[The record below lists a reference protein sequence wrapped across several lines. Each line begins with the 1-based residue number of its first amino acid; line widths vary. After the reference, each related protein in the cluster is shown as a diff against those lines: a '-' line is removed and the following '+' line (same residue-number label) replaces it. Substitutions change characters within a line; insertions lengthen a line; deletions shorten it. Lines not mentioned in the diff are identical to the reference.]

1 MRHSQCFRQLRRCC
15 PLGGPAAVRT
25 RLVGV
30 VWAFSLGSC
39 ADKTDALPQLTYSG
53 PLMETENVVT
63 LLSDSARLQIKLTAP
78 LEQRYENGDLIWKKS
93 VRVEFYAKDGT
104 LVNTLAAKYGKM
116 EAAKSLYIL
125 RGDVRVDN
133 EIKQQH
139 LRTEELFYDKAKG
152 QIYTDTTMFVT
163 ITTPYERL
171 TGYGMTA
178 KQDFA
183 LYSINRVTGTFTVGA
198 AAIKP

>member
-1 MRHSQCFRQLRRCC
+1 MLALLAGCS
-15 PLGGPAAVRT
+15 
-25 RLVGV
+25 
-30 VWAFSLGSC
+30 
-39 ADKTDALPQLTYSG
+39 DKSDALPQLTYTG
-53 PLMETENVVT
+53 PLVETENVIT

-78 LEQRYENGDLIWKKS
+78 LEQRYENGDLLWKKS

-152 QIYTDTTMFVT
+152 QIYTDTATFVT

-178 KQDFA
+178 QQDFA
-183 LYSINRVTGTFTVGA
+183 LYSIKRVTGTFTVGA
-198 AAIKP
+198 AAPIKP